1 MYFTGWACHSERT
14 EGAVPQA
21 DVHGLILAGHG
32 YGNSPTLLLNLN
44 EDGTA
49 IPTAPR
55 EARLDTAP
63 PPDLQL

>member
-1 MYFTGWACHSERT
+1 M
-14 EGAVPQA
+14 
-21 DVHGLILAGHG
+21 HGLILAGHG

-55 EARLDTAP
+55 EARLGAAP